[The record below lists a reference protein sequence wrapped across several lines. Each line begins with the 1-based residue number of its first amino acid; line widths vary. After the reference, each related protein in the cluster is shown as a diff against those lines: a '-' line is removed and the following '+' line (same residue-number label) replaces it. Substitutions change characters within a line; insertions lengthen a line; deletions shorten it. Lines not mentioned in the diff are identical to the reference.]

1 MAEVAAGVD
10 ALQRV
15 LRSAR
20 EGRSRAGVR
29 ITALRDVESLTRAAT
44 LFATVWGVDPTS
56 PPMAPGL
63 LVALAHSGN
72 YVVGAYDGDR
82 LVAACAAFWHD
93 PARRALHSHI
103 AGVLPEAAGRG
114 IGRALKLHQA
124 AWCAERGGDEI
135 TWTFDPLVARN
146 AHVNVTSLGVRA
158 VSYLPDLYGPMT
170 DGLNVGHPTDRL
182 LVSWDVSA
190 VRLPRSLP
198 ASVDG
203 AALVVE
209 SGVPR
214 PVLELSGDWTTCSV
228 AVPDDI
234 ETLRRLDRDG
244 ALLWRLAQRAVL
256 GGLLGGGWQ
265 IIGFDTSRGYIL
277 ERSDADAPAGN

>member
-1 MAEVAAGVD
+1 MADVAVGDEAMR
-10 ALQRV
+10 RV
-15 LRSAR
+15 RRSAD
-20 EGRSRAGVR
+20 EASSRAGVR
-29 ITALRDVESLTRAAT
+29 IAALHDVESLTQAAT
-44 LFATVWGVDPTS
+44 LFATVWGVDPAT
-56 PPMAPGL
+56 PPMTPGL

-72 YVVGAYDGDR
+72 YVVGAYDDDR

-103 AGVLPEAAGRG
+103 AGVLPEVAGRG

-135 TWTFDPLVARN
+135 TWTFDPLIARN
-146 AHVNVTSLGVRA
+146 AHVNITSLGVRA

-182 LVSWDVSA
+182 LVSWNSFELRPA
-190 VRLPRSLP
+190 RSLP
-198 ASVDG
+198 ARVDG
-203 AALVVE
+203 AALVAE
-209 SGVPR
+209 AGVPR
-214 PVLELSGDWTTCSV
+214 ATLEAGRDWITCSV

-234 ETLRRLDRDG
+234 ETLRRLDRDL
-244 ALLWRLAQRAVL
+244 ALRWRLAQRATL

-265 IIGFDTSRGYIL
+265 IIGFDTTRGYIL
-277 ERSDADAPAGN
+277 ERSDADAPAGH